1 MLLHLCTCG
10 IVCMCEC
17 QTICNPEDHHKC
29 RRERELPS
37 VRLLLTSSVALTIF
51 LMHNYPDAHSRRVF
65 FSNEVASVTRLE
77 LDSEADYKIGLT
89 HIAASGNSPR
99 SRNGFC
105 CGMNQKGPFWVNWH
119 LIICMTSF
127 SCLEQFS
134 FLLISI
140 HRINQF

>member
-1 MLLHLCTCG
+1 MEVLGNFLEILWAIMHLISYTNTPNTLLMLLHLCTCG
-10 IVCMCEC
+10 IVCMCDC

-65 FSNEVASVTRLE
+65 FSNEVASVTRLK

-105 CGMNQKGPFWVNWH
+105 CGMNQKGPFWVG
-119 LIICMTSF
+119 T
-127 SCLEQFS
+127 
-134 FLLISI
+134 
-140 HRINQF
+140 